1 MKRFFRKGVGVIAS
15 IALAVG
21 TITSMVTP
29 GIVASGASLTDNN
42 FSSVGGFNESI
53 YAQIT
58 GIKDADVTGVSYTGT
73 SSGTLTGQDLEYLV
87 RDKNNGVRIDIPG
100 VTPGTYTLTVTTK
113 NGTITKS
120 GITVDAQDR
129 SGYAHFNYTEGV
141 GAYNDDGT
149 LKNNAIVLY
158 VTDENKND
166 VTLTYGGVTVKG
178 IGNILNSVGKACGE
192 AGHETDCKK
201 VSDGKTYYAKGNTN
215 QGIIEKL
222 AEAGIPLD
230 IRFIGTV
237 SDSGLYKRGT
247 FDLKSNRGLIDGL
260 TAYDSNDFGGSDGDN
275 GHMARIKSGKD
286 ITLEGIGTDAVIDGW
301 GFHYMSESAKPDLGK
316 SFEVR
321 NLTFINTP
329 EDAIGMEGVQEKA
342 NVSSDLSASVERCWI
357 HNNEFYC
364 PDVSSP
370 AESDKSE
377 GDGSVDFKR
386 GQYFTCSYNYF
397 EGCHKTNLVGSSDA
411 SLQFNLT
418 YHHNYWKLCKAR
430 GPLTRNANVHMYNN
444 IFEGQ
449 TDYAMNVRVNA
460 YIFSEYNL
468 FYMSKNPQRDD
479 TDAGVIKSYND
490 SFSSCIGSMDGVK
503 VTDKSQTVDNKCRF
517 AARNIDYSKFDT
529 DSNLSYIPTGDYQL
543 QTSITEARK
552 VIESKTGV
560 LNENPVAASDV
571 TMSQISYLPS
581 GVTPENITSLPTT
594 LTPGKVSKTVYAF
607 TVGGTVDVT
616 INYASDALSDTG
628 VLVNEAGESFLIASG
643 TAVNL
648 PAGTYMIQ
656 PYNVQAGDGKKM
668 QNPTFK
674 TVTINSIE
682 IRANDP
688 NAHYHDFKL
697 VSTTDATCDK
707 EGSKIY
713 ECSCGEKKIEIIA
726 KTAHKY
732 GEWVIEKEAT
742 ETETGIKSRTCT
754 VCNNKETQTIPVKG
768 TVDPTPTPTP
778 GGTYSYNFTS
788 PETGSDIY
796 KIKGNTSTS
805 KGSVQYAGLTLTTCL
820 KMEGSTSVDFTA
832 PSDGTLTLVFGANGS
847 AVSGKKVKV
856 NETVYTCDSDGIVTV
871 PVKAGSVSITKGE
884 AIFLFYM
891 NYEPDSTT
899 PDPTPDPDPMPDPTP
914 TPEVKNGLQ
923 KADDGNYYY
932 YVDGKVDTS
941 FTDIIPDGDDWVY
954 VENGKVN
961 FDYSDLF
968 NSPTC
973 GWWKIIGGKVDFDYS
988 DLYNS
993 PTCGWWKIIGGKV
1006 DFDYSD
1012 LYNSSTC
1019 GWWKIIGGKVDFDY
1033 SDLYN
1038 SSTCGWWKI
1047 IGGKVDFDYSDLYN
1061 SSTCG
1066 WWKIIGGKVDF
1077 DYSDLYNSSTCGWWK
1092 IHGGSVDFGYNGWYN
1107 SPQYGW
1113 WNIAGGSVVF

>member
-87 RDKNNGVRIDIPG
+87 RDKNNGVRVDIPG

-129 SGYAHFNYTEGV
+129 SGYAHFNYTDGV

-237 SDSGLYKRGT
+237 SDSGLYKSGT
-247 FDLKSNRGLIDGL
+247 FDLKSNSGLIDGL

-560 LNENPVAASDV
+560 LNENPVAASVV

-616 INYASDALSDTG
+616 INYASNALSDTG

-778 GGTYSYNFTS
+778 EGAQVHNFTTDEKTS
-788 PETGSDIY
+788 AFYTISGDDLTQ
-796 KIKGNTSTS
+796 KGGDVT
-805 KGSVQYAGLTLTTCL
+805 YAGLTLTQAL
-820 KMEGSTSVDFTA
+820 KMNSKGNVKFTAESDGKVVLVFATSNSCKKISVQGTEYTIGSTGVVEAS
-832 PSDGTLTLVFGANGS
+832 
-847 AVSGKKVKV
+847 
-856 NETVYTCDSDGIVTV
+856 
-871 PVKAGSVSITKGE
+871 VKAGSVEIARTSGE
-884 AIFLFYM
+884 SYLYYVAY
-891 NYEPDSTT
+891 T
-899 PDPTPDPDPMPDPTP
+899 PENVTPTPDPTP

-923 KADDGNYYY
+923 KDNDGNYYY
-932 YVDGKVDTS
+932 YVDDVIDTS
-941 FTDIIPDGDDWVY
+941 FTDIIPFEDEWVY
-954 VENGKVN
+954 VENGKLN
-961 FDYSDLF
+961 FNYSDLF
-968 NSPTC
+968 NSPTR
-973 GWWKIIGGKVDFDYS
+973 GWWKIADGKVDFGYN

-993 PTCGWWKIIGGKV
+993 PTWGWWKVAGGAVDFGYNDLYYSESCGWWKVAGGA
-1006 DFDYSD
+1006 
-1012 LYNSSTC
+1012 
-1019 GWWKIIGGKVDFDY
+1019 
-1033 SDLYN
+1033 
-1038 SSTCGWWKI
+1038 
-1047 IGGKVDFDYSDLYN
+1047 
-1061 SSTCG
+1061 
-1066 WWKIIGGKVDF
+1066 
-1077 DYSDLYNSSTCGWWK
+1077 
-1092 IHGGSVDFGYNGWYN
+1092 VDFGYNGPYN

-1113 WNIAGGSVVF
+1113 WNIAGGSVMF

>member
-87 RDKNNGVRIDIPG
+87 RDKNNGVRVDIPG

-129 SGYAHFNYTEGV
+129 SGYAHFNYTDGV

-247 FDLKSNRGLIDGL
+247 FDLKSNSGLIDGL

-342 NVSSDLSASVERCWI
+342 NVSSDISASVERCWI

-899 PDPTPDPDPMPDPTP
+899 PDPTPNPDPMPDPTP

-954 VENGKVN
+954 VENGKLN
-961 FDYSDLF
+961 FDYTGIRE
-968 NSPTC
+968 NMN
-973 GWWKIIGGKVDFDYS
+973 GWWRIENGKVNFNFTGLANNENGRFYIENGRVNFNYTDIIPDGNDWVYVQDSKVMYDYTGIRE
-988 DLYNS
+988 NMN
-993 PTCGWWKIIGGKV
+993 GWWRIENGKV
-1006 DFDYSD
+1006 NFNFTGIASNENGEFYIK
-1012 LYNSSTC
+1012 N
-1019 GWWKIIGGKVDFDY
+1019 GR
-1033 SDLYN
+1033 
-1038 SSTCGWWKI
+1038 
-1047 IGGKVDFDYSDLYN
+1047 
-1061 SSTCG
+1061 
-1066 WWKIIGGKVDF
+1066 
-1077 DYSDLYNSSTCGWWK
+1077 
-1092 IHGGSVDFGYNGWYN
+1092 VDFGYSGLYRQWNTTYIIVNGK
-1107 SPQYGW
+1107 
-1113 WNIAGGSVVF
+1113 VVGK

>member
-1 MKRFFRKGVGVIAS
+1 MKRFFKKGVGVIAS

-247 FDLKSNRGLIDGL
+247 FDLKSNSGLIDGL
-260 TAYDSNDFGGSDGDN
+260 TAYDSNDFGGSEGDN

-503 VTDKSQTVDNKCRF
+503 VTDKSQTVDNKCQF

-656 PYNVQAGDGKKM
+656 PYNIQAGDGKKM

-688 NAHYHDFKL
+688 NAHYHVFKL

-713 ECSCGEKKIEIIA
+713 ECSCGEKKTEIIA

-754 VCNNKETQTIPVKG
+754 VCNNKETQKIPVKG
-768 TVDPTPTPTP
+768 TVDQTPTPTP
-778 GGTYSYNFTS
+778 EGAQVHNFTKD
-788 PETGSDIY
+788 E
-796 KIKGNTSTS
+796 KTSTFYTIS
-805 KGSVQYAGLTLTTCL
+805 GDDLTEKGGDVTYAGLTLTQAL
-820 KMEGSTSVDFTA
+820 KMNSKGNVKFTA
-832 PSDGTLTLVFGANGS
+832 SSAGKVVLVFATSN
-847 AVSGKKVKV
+847 SGKKISVQGT
-856 NETVYTCDSDGIVTV
+856 EYTIGSTGVV
-871 PVKAGSVSITKGE
+871 EASVKAGSVEIARTSSESYLYYVAYTPE
-884 AIFLFYM
+884 
-891 NYEPDSTT
+891 NVTPT
-899 PDPTPDPDPMPDPTP
+899 PDPTPTP

-923 KADDGNYYY
+923 KDNDGNYYY
-932 YVDGKVDTS
+932 YVDDVIDTS
-941 FTDIIPDGDDWVY
+941 FTDIIPFEDEWVY
-954 VENGKVN
+954 VEKGKVN
-961 FDYSDLF
+961 FNYSDLF
-968 NSPTC
+968 NSPTR
-973 GWWKIIGGKVDFDYS
+973 GWWKIADGKVDFGYN

-993 PTCGWWKIIGGKV
+993 PTWGWWKVAGGAVDFGYNDLYNSPTWGWWKVAGGAVDFGYNDLYYSESCGWWKVAGGAV
-1006 DFDYSD
+1006 DFGYND
-1012 LYNSSTC
+1012 LYYSESC
-1019 GWWKIIGGKVDFDY
+1019 GWWKVAGGAVDFGY
-1033 SDLYN
+1033 NDLYY
-1038 SSTCGWWKI
+1038 SESCGWWKVA
-1047 IGGKVDFDYSDLYN
+1047 GGA
-1061 SSTCG
+1061 
-1066 WWKIIGGKVDF
+1066 
-1077 DYSDLYNSSTCGWWK
+1077 
-1092 IHGGSVDFGYNGWYN
+1092 VDFGYNGPYN

-1113 WNIAGGSVVF
+1113 WNIAGGSVMF